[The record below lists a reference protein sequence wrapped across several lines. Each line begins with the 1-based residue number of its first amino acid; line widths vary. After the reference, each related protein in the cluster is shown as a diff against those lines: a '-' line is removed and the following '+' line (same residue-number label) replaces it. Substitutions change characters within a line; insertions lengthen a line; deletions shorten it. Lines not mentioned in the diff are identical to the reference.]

1 MKSTAKIIR
10 SLRAANLGS
19 RARQHAYSGSGQWLH
34 WRAPGGESILIGVAI
49 TLNQINYRQLPDL
62 ADIQPTVA
70 ALWGDTV
77 AWQLGKLLD
86 ATAMALHV
94 GNPLPEGISSEPIPF
109 CRGDNPAQILDR
121 LWRHGPAQ
129 SILLKKKPP
138 SQLAERFNDGS
149 TPAVAPSES
158 AANNHAENDQRAAPA
173 SRGAKGQKK

>member
-1 MKSTAKIIR
+1 MKSTAKTIR
-10 SLRAANLGS
+10 SLRAANPGS
-19 RARQHAYSGSGQWLH
+19 RSRQHAYSGTGQWLY
-34 WRAPGGESILIGVAI
+34 WRTPGGESILIGVAI
-49 TLNQINYRQLPDL
+49 TINQINYRQLPDL
-62 ADIQPTVA
+62 ADLQPTVT

-94 GNPLPEGISSEPIPF
+94 DHPLPEGISSEPIPF
-109 CRGDNPAQILDR
+109 CHGDNPGQILER

-149 TPAVAPSES
+149 TPAAAPSEP
-158 AANNHAENDQRAAPA
+158 AENNHAENDQRAAPA
-173 SRGAKGQKK
+173 TRGAKDQKQ